1 MRLHAVVLLLM
12 CIFRELYARKF
23 HSSERIHLKN
33 KAREMFYHGYNN
45 YMEHAFPWDELKPLT
60 CEGRRWD
67 RRERGDLDQTLG
79 GFSLTLIDS
88 LDMLAILGDHEEFR
102 HAVKLVIQHVTF
114 DRNVT
119 VSVFESAIRVIGG
132 LLSAHVLA
140 SSSYVGLMPPSEY
153 KSELLDMAIDLAT
166 RLLPAF
172 DTPTGIPVDRINL
185 LHGLNKHGSSLTCPA
200 AGSVLV
206 EFSYL
211 SRLSKNP
218 IFEQKARKAVLAV
231 WERRSHLDLLGSSID
246 VLSGTW
252 ESSHVGIGA
261 GTDSFYEYL
270 LKYHILTG
278 EASWLE
284 IFNSSYTAVEAHT
297 KFNDLHV
304 EVDMHHGNRKIR
316 YPRISALQAFWPGL
330 QVLAGDVVNA
340 VKSHDRLFELWV
352 KFGAMPELFDLRGA
366 GVVVDWARASP
377 LRPELIE
384 STYHLYQATRDHKYL
399 KIGRKLLHDI
409 ESVSRVP
416 CGYAAV
422 KDIYTLEVED
432 RMDSYFLSET
442 IKYLYLLFSDNPSV
456 IVPSIYVGSIH
467 TTLNVSVFGTSNCI
481 DGEGYWTRPVKSSQ
495 VIFSTE
501 GHILLTAPELYR
513 RNPSHRMSNSYQCQS
528 STGFDDHLVDSLSSK
543 KSSFS
548 GYMPLGLSVRHK
560 NIHVGTILASPAK
573 FGKQIYN
580 TKVTVESLFDLE
592 PVGNGCDT
600 ISPSS
605 LLGERIF
612 GKLVMV
618 YRGNCTFARKALNL
632 EQAGASG
639 VIIINTARVPYKK
652 YRNQFYLIWDDRSKA
667 GRNVSIPVLMV
678 LAEDVT
684 RLVGLIRDQELNS
697 ILTTR
702 NGIKNEI
709 PTLEDEE
716 DGIVASLSSWLW

>member
-1 MRLHAVVLLLM
+1 MRLDGFVWLLM
-12 CIFRELYARKF
+12 YGSPQLYAREF

-88 LDMLAILGDHEEFR
+88 LDMLAILGDHKEFR
-102 HAVKLVIQHVTF
+102 RAVKLVIQHVTF

-140 SSSYVGLMPPSEY
+140 SSDYVGLMPPPEY
-153 KSELLDMAIDLAT
+153 TNELLELAVDLAT

-172 DTPTGIPVDRINL
+172 DTPTGIPMDRINL
-185 LHGLNKHGSSLTCPA
+185 LHGISKHGPFVTCPA

-218 IFEQKARKAVLAV
+218 IFEQKARIAVLAM
-231 WERRSHLDLLGSSID
+231 WERRSQLDLLGSSID

-252 ESSHVGIGA
+252 TSSHVGIGA

-278 EASWLE
+278 EASWLD

-304 EVDMHHGNRKIR
+304 EVDMHYGNRRIR
-316 YPRISALQAFWPGL
+316 YPRVSALQAFWPGL
-330 QVLAGDVVNA
+330 QVLAGDVINA
-340 VKSHDRLFELWV
+340 VKSHDKLFDLWV
-352 KFGAMPELFDLRGA
+352 KFGAMPELFDLRGGGA
-366 GVVVDWARASP
+366 VVEWARASP

-384 STYHLYQATRDHKYL
+384 STYHLYQATRNHKYL
-399 KIGRKLLHDI
+399 KVGRKLLHDI
-409 ESVSRVP
+409 EAVSRVP

-442 IKYLYLLFSDNPSV
+442 IKYLYLLFSDDPSV
-456 IVPSIYVGSIH
+456 IVPSTYIGKTH
-467 TTLNVSVFGTSNCI
+467 TVSNVSAFGTTNCF
-481 DGEGYWTRPVKSSQ
+481 DGEGYWTRPVKSSEI
-495 VIFSTE
+495 IFSTE

-513 RNPSHRMSNSYQCQS
+513 RNSSHQMAILHQCES
-528 STGFDDHLVDSLSSK
+528 STGFENNQVESLSSRK
-543 KSSFS
+543 YSSS
-548 GYMPLGLSVRHK
+548 GYMPLGLSVRYK
-560 NIHVGTILASPAK
+560 NTHVGTILASPAK
-573 FGKQIYN
+573 FGQQIIN
-580 TKVTVESLFDLE
+580 TKLTLEAFFDLE

-605 LLGERIF
+605 LLSERIS
-612 GKLVMV
+612 GKMVMV

-632 EQAGASG
+632 EQAGAAG
-639 VIIINTARVPYKK
+639 VVIINTARVPYKK
-652 YRNQFYLIWDDRSKA
+652 YRTQFYLIWDDRSKI
-667 GRNVSIPVLMV
+667 GQNVSIPVLMV
-678 LAEDVT
+678 LAEDVN
-684 RLVGLIRDQELNS
+684 RLVQLIKDHELKS
-697 ILTTR
+697 LLTV
-702 NGIKNEI
+702 KNHRKHKQSFLEE
-709 PTLEDEE
+709 EDE
-716 DGIVASLSSWLW
+716 IVVSLSSWLW